1 MSADLH
7 TMTGAYAANALDEP
21 ERREFEQHLAECDAC
36 RQEVAELQAT
46 AAMLATAQEQ
56 APPASMRAAVLDEI
70 DRTRQERPA
79 AHAIDLAEVRAGRER
94 AGGPWQQRV
103 LSAAAVVLVIAL
115 VGMGVVVRTLND
127 RIDQMQARSQVVQ
140 ELLAAPDTQTLA
152 MDGPGGSVAR
162 VLLSRQVGQAVMY
175 GHGMAPAPAGHD
187 YELWFIHEDAFVAAG
202 LLTVHEDGTVSH
214 TATGDLDGVVALGVT
229 VEPAGGSPQP
239 TTDPVMLAELTT

>member
-1 MSADLH
+1 
-7 TMTGAYAANALDEP
+7 MTGAFAANALDDD

-46 AAMLATAQEQ
+46 TAMLAAAQEE

-70 DRTRQERPA
+70 DRTRQERPVA
-79 AHAIDLAEVRAGRER
+79 PPIDLSNARLRRSWSSGS
-94 AGGPWQQRV
+94 WQQRV
-103 LSAAAVVLVIAL
+103 LGAAAAVLAVAL
-115 VGMGVVVRTLND
+115 VGMGVVVSTLND
-127 RIDQMQARSQVVQ
+127 RLGDMEARSQVVQ
-140 ELLAAPDTQTLA
+140 ELLAAPDSQTVT
-152 MDGPGGSVAR
+152 MNGPGDSTAR
-162 VLLSRQVGQAVMY
+162 VLLSRQVGQAVMF

-214 TATGDLDGVVALGVT
+214 TADGDLEGVVALGVT

-239 TTDPVMLAELTT
+239 TTDPVMLAELSA